1 MQNVEC
7 TMHNSQSS
15 ILNSY
20 ETTPY
25 YIINADGPCSCCD
38 GSGDN
43 TSYR

>member
-20 ETTPY
+20 ETIPY
-25 YIINADGPCSCCD
+25 YIISPDGLRPCCD
-38 GSGDN
+38 GSGGN